1 MNAESLSAGE
11 KEAMRK
17 GTKYKRMVSAEKKRD
32 RLMARDTRE
41 RKAKE

>member
-17 GTKYKRMVSAEKKRD
+17 GTKYKRMVSAEKK
-32 RLMARDTRE
+32 
-41 RKAKE
+41 KETD